1 MFNDVVMPLRV
12 ASAAVAQ
19 QVKILQRLKVPCE
32 RFNVYFTP
40 NKTLMCEGVLGDE
53 GVLELCELGEFRL
66 SLVPLEV
73 DVVTMELDRN
83 FRECKLEGN
92 NSSLQGTSVALLHPI

>member
-1 MFNDVVMPLRV
+1 
-12 ASAAVAQ
+12 
-19 QVKILQRLKVPCE
+19 
-32 RFNVYFTP
+32 
-40 NKTLMCEGVLGDE
+40 MCEGVLGDE

-73 DVVTMELDRN
+73 DVVTMELDRS

-92 NSSLQGTSVALLHPI
+92 NSSLQGTSVTQLTQTHAPPLLTVTQYTVPLQPTLYLNNRSL